1 MNIVILG
8 PPGAG
13 KGTHAQSL
21 VIERGMIQLST
32 GEMLREERDSGTELG
47 RMIADLIRDGSLVS
61 DEIVVELIRKRLAGD
76 SGGGFIFDGFP
87 RTLAQAD
94 SLGELLGEAGTA
106 LAAAI
111 EIRVD
116 ETALTRR
123 ILGRSSCGGCGKLYS
138 DDANPWPDDGVCGA
152 CGSTEVVRR
161 ADDNEESLLT
171 RMGEYYRKTAPLTGY
186 YHALGKLRVVDG
198 MGEID
203 EVKAE
208 IAAILDS

>member
-13 KGTHAQSL
+13 KGTHAQTL
-21 VIERGMIQLST
+21 VVERGMVQLST

-47 RMIADLIRDGSLVS
+47 GTIADLIRDGSLVS
-61 DEIVVELIRKRLAGD
+61 DEIVVELIRKRLAAG
-76 SGGGFIFDGFP
+76 GGGFIFDGFP

-94 SLGELLGEAGTA
+94 SLGKLLEEAGEP

-116 ETALTRR
+116 ETALTQR

-138 DDANPWPDDGVCGA
+138 DDANPWPADGVCGD

-161 ADDNEESLLT
+161 ADDNEDSLLT
-171 RMGEYYRKTAPLTGY
+171 RMGEYYRKTSPLIGY
-186 YHALGKLRVVDG
+186 YHALGKLRIVDG
-198 MGEID
+198 MGTID

>member
-13 KGTHAQSL
+13 KGTHAQTL
-21 VIERGMIQLST
+21 VTERGMVQLST

-47 RMIADLIRDGSLVS
+47 GTIAELIREGSLVS
-61 DEIVVELIRKRLAGD
+61 DEIVVELIRKRLAAG
-76 SGGGFIFDGFP
+76 GGGFIFDGFP

-94 SLGELLGEAGTA
+94 SLGKLLEEAGEP

-138 DDANPWPDDGVCGA
+138 DDANPWPADGVCGD

-161 ADDNEESLLT
+161 ADDNEDSLLT
-171 RMGEYYRKTAPLTGY
+171 RMGEYYRKTSPLIGY
-186 YHALGKLRVVDG
+186 YHALGKLRIVDG
-198 MGEID
+198 MGTID

>member
-13 KGTHAQSL
+13 KGTHAQTL
-21 VIERGMIQLST
+21 VVERGMVQLST

-47 RMIADLIRDGSLVS
+47 GTIAELIREGSLVS
-61 DEIVVELIRKRLAGD
+61 DEIVVELIRKRLAAG
-76 SGGGFIFDGFP
+76 GGGFIFDGFP

-94 SLGELLGEAGTA
+94 SLGKLLEEAGEP

-116 ETALTRR
+116 ETALTQR

-138 DDANPWPDDGVCGA
+138 DDANPWPADGVCGD

-161 ADDNEESLLT
+161 ADDNEDSLLT
-171 RMGEYYRKTAPLTGY
+171 RMGEYYRKTSPLIGY
-186 YHALGKLRVVDG
+186 YHALGKLRIVDG
-198 MGEID
+198 MGTID

>member
-13 KGTHAQSL
+13 KGTHAQTL
-21 VIERGMIQLST
+21 VVERGMVQLST

-47 RMIADLIRDGSLVS
+47 GTIADLIRDGSLVS
-61 DEIVVELIRKRLAGD
+61 DEIVVELIRKRLAAG
-76 SGGGFIFDGFP
+76 GGGFIFDGFP

-94 SLGELLGEAGTA
+94 SLGELLEEAGEP

-116 ETALTRR
+116 ETALTQR

-138 DDANPWPDDGVCGA
+138 DDANPWPADGVCGD

-161 ADDNEESLLT
+161 ADDNEDSLLT
-171 RMGEYYRKTAPLTGY
+171 RMGEYYRKTSPLIGY
-186 YHALGKLRVVDG
+186 YHALGKLRIVDG
-198 MGEID
+198 MGTID